1 MTYIEMIK
9 DLQNKTFKLNLDGN
23 HDRSIIMKKRETAI
37 NHNKIF
43 TTKLLDNQMFD
54 VDGNILLTNSS
65 SLKNSFNQANFLNN
79 MLVHG
84 MPPCGSIYK
93 THELRKAGPQ
103 AHISPML
110 NIRKADID
118 ENSIKPTCSSHG
130 PSSRVNFAGV
140 RDART
145 CGISP

>member
-1 MTYIEMIK
+1 MHPLFRDNEKQLLKKLRRQLKVFELCIRNFEITYIEMIK

-65 SLKNSFNQANFLNN
+65 SLKNSFNQSNFLNN
-79 MLVHG
+79 MLLQTNG
-84 MPPCGSIYK
+84 MPP
-93 THELRKAGPQ
+93 
-103 AHISPML
+103 
-110 NIRKADID
+110 
-118 ENSIKPTCSSHG
+118 
-130 PSSRVNFAGV
+130 
-140 RDART
+140 
-145 CGISP
+145 